1 MSSLFAVPVSVM
13 AGVAVADPVAVE
25 DDDDDDEKG
34 VEDGAFEKSLSLKKS
49 AFQSSEAQP
58 APSVVDALEVVG
70 AVVPNASFPQSSFP
84 QPPLVLPLP
93 SSIPLSPSN
102 PFASSR
108 SSTSTPSSTS
118 SFFFFFFFFFLS
130 FFSFFD
136 FLDFFLPLPPVPS
149 SFVAPPTDAYI
160 PFCLHTA
167 TSGGS

>member
-1 MSSLFAVPVSVM
+1 MFAVLVSVT
-13 AGVAVADPVAVE
+13 AAVVTVVDAVAVE
-25 DDDDDDEKG
+25 DDDEDDGEKD

-58 APSVVDALEVVG
+58 VPSVVDALEVVG

-84 QPPLVLPLP
+84 QPPSVSTLP

-102 PFASSR
+102 PFASSL
-108 SSTSTPSSTS
+108 SSTSTS
-118 SFFFFFFFFFLS
+118 SFFLFFFFFFLS

-149 SFVAPPTDAYI
+149 SFASPPTDTYI
-160 PFCLHTA
+160 PLCLHTA